1 MIVLDCSAAV
11 HIAQQSPEGRALQAL
26 LLQGERIVSSDLL
39 KVEVPNMFWKMTRY
53 GELPVDQA
61 GRLIDLTVSLVD
73 EFVSPDI
80 YMRDAYEEGIRL
92 RHPTDDLFY
101 LLIAKRHRATLLT
114 LDNRLAALCDEM
126 GVDRIHD
133 VTW

>member
-1 MIVLDCSAAV
+1 
-11 HIAQQSPEGRALQAL
+11 
-26 LLQGERIVSSDLL
+26 
-39 KVEVPNMFWKMTRY
+39 MTRY

-73 EFVSPDI
+73 EFVSPDT

-126 GVDRIHD
+126 GVDWIHD